1 LHIIFS
7 LILNSQGNLNFDLK
21 VSLPLADLE
30 LLQTLIKSCRRLG
43 MFYYPNMLSRY
54 QETSLASFI
63 WVGIEEIKRF
73 NLALY
78 KVCGKLSSNSM
89 AGAGINDNY
98 DAQMDLLSASELQFP
113 LPSSSALWNA
123 VGKDEWIVHM
133 KDITPVPVSLDDHC
147 RAGWISNS
155 AILIEFLEL

>member
-1 LHIIFS
+1 
-7 LILNSQGNLNFDLK
+7 
-21 VSLPLADLE
+21 
-30 LLQTLIKSCRRLG
+30 